1 MPNMKLTYL
10 LLLATLFS
18 VAQKQTELQPPF
30 NIKTVQFVQ
39 SGQVTSPVF
48 LLTDSFQFEFDDL
61 YGNEANYYY
70 EIVHCNYDWTPS
82 DLAEAEYL
90 QGFDNQRIQD
100 YTNSLTTL
108 QLYSHYKLAFPNRF
122 TKFKVTGNYLLKILN
137 EAHEVVF
144 SRKFVLYEDRVS
156 VPLQIKRARSMDL
169 IEQKQNLD
177 FAIKSQNITFIN
189 PLTNVK
195 VMLIQNGRLDNVIT
209 NVKPQFTIG
218 NDLIYRYDAQTQF
231 WGGNEFRFFEN
242 KDIRAANNNIIK
254 IDPGKDNGTY
264 SAYLYRAEARGNQ
277 PYTFA
282 PDINGRYLVNNIGAT
297 NNAIE
302 ADYAWIYFSLS
313 APSLF
318 TNKDVYINGMFNNF
332 ALSEE
337 NKMDYNADKGIY
349 EKALMIKQGF
359 TNYQFVVAD
368 KKGVVDY
375 KAAVDGNF
383 WQTEND
389 YIVLVYY
396 REPNGRYDK
405 VIGRGYAN
413 SEGITN

>member
-1 MPNMKLTYL
+1 MLKFKLTFL
-10 LLLATLFS
+10 LMLSAIVLN
-18 VAQKQTELQPPF
+18 AQKAAEVQPPY
-30 NIKTVQFVQ
+30 NIKTIQFVQ

-48 LLTDSFQFEFDDL
+48 QLGDSFQLEFDDL

-70 EIVHCNYDWTPS
+70 EIIHCNYDWTPS

-100 YTNSLTTL
+100 YTNSINAL
-108 QLYSHYKLAFPNRF
+108 QIYSHYRLAFPNRF
-122 TKFKVTGNYLLKILN
+122 TRFKVTGNYVIQVLN

-144 SRKFVLYEDRVS
+144 SRKFILYEDLVS
-156 VPLQIKRARSMDL
+156 VPLAIKRARSMDV

-177 FAIKSQNITFIN
+177 FAIKSQAITFQNPTKNIN
-189 PLTNVK
+189 
-195 VMLIQNGRLDNVIT
+195 VMLLQNGRLDNVIT
-209 NVKPQFTIG
+209 NIRPQYTIG
-218 NDLIYRYDAQTQF
+218 NDLIYKYDYQTQF

-254 IDPGKDNGTY
+254 IDPGRDGGIY
-264 SAYLYRAEARGNQ
+264 GAFLYRADARANQ

-282 PDINGRYLVNNIGAT
+282 PDINGRYLINNIGAT
-297 NNAIE
+297 NMAVE
-302 ADYAWIYFSLS
+302 ADYAWIYFTLS

-318 TNKDVYINGMFNNF
+318 TNKDVYINGMFNNYV
-332 ALSEE
+332 LSDE
-337 NKMDYNADKGIY
+337 NKMEYNAAKGVY

-359 TNYQFVVAD
+359 TNYQFVLAD
-368 KKGVVDY
+368 KNGVVDH
-375 KAAVDGNF
+375 KNAIDGNF

-389 YIVLVYY
+389 YMVLVYY
-396 REPNGRYDK
+396 REPNARYDK

-413 SEGITN
+413 SENITN